1 LSVFSEVDRELSAK
15 ALPVNFSPGAA
26 FGKKERKKLVKKSE
40 NNVKGPPFL
49 TLGSESGSDS
59 RLASFLSSEYPV

>member
-59 RLASFLSSEYPV
+59 RLASFL